1 MSVYIC
7 CPTCNRLLAD
17 KTIVYEEGLKKI
29 CDNPNLTNS
38 QKDKEKVKLIDS
50 LKIPSERY
58 CCRMRL
64 MTYRDLVSI
73 VK

>member
-1 MSVYIC
+1 MLYII

-17 KTIVYEEGLKKI
+17 KMIPYENGIKKI
-29 CDNPNLTNS
+29 QD
-38 QKDKEKVKLIDS
+38 DVKLNDEQKYQEKIKLINS
-50 LKIPSERY
+50 LGIPKDRY

-64 MTYRDLVSI
+64 MTYRDLVRI